1 LNQKIELFQIAFL
14 KQRKYINSNDRLAEM
29 ERNMIDR
36 NKYINK
42 ELNLLNFIEKKMQ
55 DYEALFKLSK
65 ENELSDVSTKYSD
78 KDKHENILP
87 SLCSFVDEN
96 QGQKVSKKDSKPSF
110 RSTYAYMNQCSDYHG
125 LEMEHKIREMKEQE
139 LAEKRYQLETVK
151 YLLDYGEKKGKQITK
166 YNNMLEKKLMMKN
179 SSIDDY
185 ERKKLLTKTTTAIIR
200 IYRDDKDNEIKHESI
215 IMPSKYGNLK
225 NVGSVNANLQN
236 NDEKDENIFDI
247 KCQQEFYDM
256 QENSCFAH
264 LRDDIDHSEISNIN
278 NRDNIFRT
286 RHIYGSILDSKMEEP
301 SKSEDSNTLS
311 LYDDKN
317 IKLTINKLF
326 SIPEESDKKMR
337 FSKSIEIR
345 KNRFVK
351 NKSVNDLLEQRTIY
365 SKYIKNKDNYKMKS
379 SIEKEEFSKIQ
390 LSKINNGYLPPIE
403 SKETIN
409 RFYLPIPGMCL
420 KETSK

>member
-1 LNQKIELFQIAFL
+1 
-14 KQRKYINSNDRLAEM
+14 M

-36 NKYINK
+36 DKYINK

-55 DYEALFKLSK
+55 DYETLFKLSK
-65 ENELSDVSTKYSD
+65 EKELSDVSTKYSD
-78 KDKHENILP
+78 KHENFIP
-87 SLCSFVDEN
+87 SLCSFVDQN
-96 QGQKVSKKDSKPSF
+96 RGQKVSKKDSKPSF
-110 RSTYAYMNQCSDYHG
+110 RSTYAYMDPSSEYHG
-125 LEMEHKIREMKEQE
+125 LEMEHKIRELKEQE

-166 YNNMLEKKLMMKN
+166 FNNTLEKKLMIKN
-179 SSIDDY
+179 SSINDY
-185 ERKKLLTKTTTAIIR
+185 ESKKVKIQ
-200 IYRDDKDNEIKHESI
+200 DDKDNEIKQEAI
-215 IMPSKYGNLK
+215 IMSSKYGNLK
-225 NVGSVNANLQN
+225 NVGSINANLHN
-236 NDEKDENIFDI
+236 KDENIFDI

-256 QENSCFAH
+256 QDNSCFAH

-278 NRDNIFRT
+278 NRDKIFRT

-301 SKSEDSNTLS
+301 TKSEDSNTLS

-317 IKLTINKLF
+317 INLTINKLF
-326 SIPEESDKKMR
+326 TIQEEKDKKMR

-390 LSKINNGYLPPIE
+390 LSQINNLFLPPIE
-403 SKETIN
+403 SKETLN